1 MHQAEPR
8 DQSQVRGETR
18 KKKCFDF
25 FVSFFCCLLVVE
37 DVFPLTV
44 KDVCVCV
51 CLLYGLTKNA
61 HSKVA

>member
-18 KKKCFDF
+18 KKMFRF
-25 FVSFFCCLLVVE
+25 FLFRFFCLLVVE